1 MSTRPT
7 SLIFVQAPAIFARW
21 CPTRTLR
28 SHRRY
33 ELHLRGGCPRTAD
46 QEGPSCRYKVDFP
59 RLHGQFHDHKRSEV
73 FARTPHVPDVHRVW
87 RDHSHAPCCDQD
99 ASKSFIRRV
108 VMDARKRL
116 AVDAEAAR
124 SAKTYV
130 GCLQLIQDAELS
142 AGYRSGDERLDCMIG
157 MALCRPEL
165 LQGKSARNALQC
177 LDDHQLRAISAW
189 HRAQLPE

>member
-7 SLIFVQAPAIFARW
+7 SLIFMQAPPFLPAGAPLEPYEVIADTNCTFEVDARGLLIKKDRVVGTRWISPDYTGSFTITNVPKYSQEPHMYLMFIVCGVITHMHRVAI
-21 CPTRTLR
+21 
-28 SHRRY
+28 
-33 ELHLRGGCPRTAD
+33 
-46 QEGPSCRYKVDFP
+46 
-59 RLHGQFHDHKRSEV
+59 
-73 FARTPHVPDVHRVW
+73 RTPANLSSGEW
-87 RDHSHAPCCDQD
+87 LWTLEA
-99 ASKSFIRRV
+99 
-108 VMDARKRL
+108 L

-130 GCLQLIQDAELS
+130 GCLQLIQDAEMS

-189 HRAQLPE
+189 HRAQLPD

>member
-1 MSTRPT
+1 MYLMFIVCGVITHMHR
-7 SLIFVQAPAIFARW
+7 VAI
-21 CPTRTLR
+21 
-28 SHRRY
+28 
-33 ELHLRGGCPRTAD
+33 
-46 QEGPSCRYKVDFP
+46 
-59 RLHGQFHDHKRSEV
+59 
-73 FARTPHVPDVHRVW
+73 RTPANLSSGEW
-87 RDHSHAPCCDQD
+87 LWTLEA
-99 ASKSFIRRV
+99 
-108 VMDARKRL
+108 L

-130 GCLQLIQDAELS
+130 GCLQLIQDAEMS

-189 HRAQLPE
+189 HRAQLPD